1 MPSRSGCLAGLLL
14 GSLLFSSG
22 ASAQTLQPVDL
33 ELVLAVDTS
42 TSVDAQEF
50 ALQSKGLAEA
60 FLHPDVV
67 AAIRFAGTQGV
78 AISLVHWA
86 GEAGQAVAVDWHIVR
101 DSQTAADLSAKISA
115 ASRSIKGLTDIAGA
129 IRFSVNAI
137 EANNY
142 SGERRVIDISGDGSS
157 DARRSEA
164 ARNTANARGITINGL
179 VIHNT
184 DIDLG
189 ELANIDLRQHY
200 SNHVIGGPG
209 SFMMTAKNFEDF
221 RVAIRAKLVR
231 EITGPVS
238 ARLD

>member
-1 MPSRSGCLAGLLL
+1 MRATCLASFLL
-14 GSLLFSSG
+14 GSLFFSYDAG
-22 ASAQTLQPVDL
+22 AQARQPVDL

-50 ALQSKGLAEA
+50 ALQSQGLAEA

-78 AISLVHWA
+78 AVSLVHWS
-86 GEAGQAVAVDWHIVR
+86 GEARQAIAVDWHVVR
-101 DSQTAADLSAKISA
+101 DGQTAADLSAKISA
-115 ASRSIKGLTDIAGA
+115 APRIIEGLTDIAGA
-129 IRFSVNAI
+129 IGFSVNAI

-142 SGERRVIDISGDGSS
+142 AGRRRVIDISGDGSS

-164 ARNTANARGITINGL
+164 ARNAANARGITINGL

-189 ELANIDLRQHY
+189 ELANIDLRDHY
-200 SNHVIGGPG
+200 TNHVIGGPG
-209 SFMMTAKNFEDF
+209 SFMMTAKDFEDF
-221 RVAIRAKLVR
+221 RIAIRAKLVR

>member
-1 MPSRSGCLAGLLL
+1 MRATCLASLLL
-14 GSLLFSSG
+14 GSLIWSSG
-22 ASAQTLQPVDL
+22 AGAQVRQPVEL

-50 ALQSKGLAEA
+50 ALQSQGLAEA

-67 AAIRFAGTQGV
+67 AAIRFAGPQGV
-78 AISLVHWA
+78 AVSLVHWS
-86 GEAGQAVAVDWHIVR
+86 GEARQAVAVDWHVVR
-101 DSQTAADLSAKISA
+101 DGQTAADLSAKISA
-115 ASRSIKGLTDIAGA
+115 SSRTIEGLTDIAGA
-129 IRFSVNAI
+129 IGFSVNAI
-137 EANNY
+137 ETNNY
-142 SGERRVIDISGDGSS
+142 SGRRRVIDISGDGSS

-164 ARNTANARGITINGL
+164 ARNAANASGITINGL

-189 ELANIDLRQHY
+189 ELANIDLRDHY
-200 SNHVIGGPG
+200 TNHVIGGPG
-209 SFMMTAKNFEDF
+209 SFMMTAKDFEDF
-221 RVAIRAKLVR
+221 RIAIRAKLVR

>member
-1 MPSRSGCLAGLLL
+1 MQPRCLAGLLL
-14 GSLLFSSG
+14 GSLLLSSSAG
-22 ASAQTLQPVDL
+22 AQTLQPVDL

-50 ALQSKGLAEA
+50 ALQSQGLAEA
-60 FLHPDVV
+60 FLHPNVV

-86 GEAGQAVAVDWHIVR
+86 GEARQAVAVDWQVVR
-101 DSQTAADLSAKISA
+101 DAQTAAELSAKISA
-115 ASRSIKGLTDIAGA
+115 TSRTIKGLTDIAGA

-137 EANNY
+137 ETNDY
-142 SGERRVIDISGDGSS
+142 LGGRQVIDISGDGSS
-157 DARRSEA
+157 DARRSEG
-164 ARNTANARGITINGL
+164 ARDAANARGITINGL

-189 ELANIDLRQHY
+189 ELANIDLRDHY
-200 SNHVIGGPG
+200 TNHVIGGPG
-209 SFMMTAKNFEDF
+209 SFMMTAKSFQDF

-238 ARLD
+238 ANLD